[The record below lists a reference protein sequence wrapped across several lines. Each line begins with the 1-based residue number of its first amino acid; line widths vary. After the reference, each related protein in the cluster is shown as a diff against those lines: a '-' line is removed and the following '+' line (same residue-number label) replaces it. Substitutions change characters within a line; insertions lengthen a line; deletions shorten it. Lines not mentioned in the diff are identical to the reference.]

1 MVVPGGNAEVLTHLD
16 TIYSGNFRL
25 ILGPG
30 TIFHRAKL
38 TYGTYGSPEETFE
51 KPWFSQLF
59 GVPRTPLGGRWRRWL
74 RGKKVRPT
82 WLE

>member
-1 MVVPGGNAEVLTHLD
+1 MQLDLMFVPGGNAEVLTHLD
-16 TIYSGNFRL
+16 TIYSGNFGL

-51 KPWFSQLF
+51 KPWKISYSEY
-59 GVPRTPLGGRWRRWL
+59 LGL
-74 RGKKVRPT
+74 P
-82 WLE
+82 